1 MVSVV
6 CILLALGA
14 LAYVLFVEPDPALV
28 SPVEEQLA
36 PLLRKK
42 EILYDNLRDLNFEF
56 RMGKLSEADYQ
67 ESKRT
72 AQAELVP
79 VLSAVEELNVKK
91 LRQETIPPP
100 GWCARCSCQNPAENQ
115 FCGQCGAPLRKKK
128 R

>member
-14 LAYVLFVEPDPALV
+14 LAFVLFVEPDRAPASAV
-28 SPVEEQLA
+28 DEQLA

-42 EILYDNLRDLNFEF
+42 EVLYENLRDLNFEF

-67 ESKRT
+67 QAKLS

-79 VLSAVEELNVKK
+79 VLSALEELQAKK
-91 LRQETIPPP
+91 LREETIPPP
-100 GWCARCSCQNPAENQ
+100 GWCARCSHQNPAENQ
-115 FCGQCGAPLRKKK
+115 FCGRCGAPLKKKK

>member
-1 MVSVV
+1 MVSVI
-6 CILLALGA
+6 CILMALGA
-14 LAYVLFVEPDPALV
+14 LAFVLFVEPEQAPA
-28 SPVEEQLA
+28 SPLEEQLA

-42 EILYDNLRDLNFEF
+42 EILYENLRDLNFEF

-67 ESKRT
+67 EAKRA

-79 VLSAVEELNVKK
+79 VMSAVEELNAQK

-100 GWCARCSCQNPAENQ
+100 GWCARCAHQNPAENQ
-115 FCGQCGAPLRKKK
+115 FCGQCGSPLRKKK